1 MELQIYKVS
10 KEDALNIINTSH
22 AFTEIKPEDVFV
34 FGGTLSSQSRD
45 SHYSRMTKT
54 SIYNY
59 KEDAT
64 KGFPLIIMHDN
75 KPYPVGRVF
84 KGEVSGTP
92 TNRDAYDSSGLTLDV
107 LMYIPRNLQV
117 SDNLNTD
124 NTIRGIETGVFG
136 QLSIGFDCNED
147 KDIICSVCSQPLVDC
162 THIPGKRH
170 NGNRAFYWV
179 DNAHAREA
187 SLVSVG
193 SNPDTKIKK
202 TIRMREQMELE
213 FLKTRLVAIN
223 PEYKFDGDLD
233 EDKMFERV
241 LDILAD
247 TNKKVSELNI
257 EKERLTEKA
266 KIADD
271 YLNGLIE
278 DAVKARVRANGQGEF
293 DDEKYKGVLGKLG
306 DIEYIRSEIKRWDDL
321 ATKVLNEGERTVDT
335 KPEPKKRKVDFNSYK
350 G

>member
-1 MELQIYKVS
+1 MELQIYKVA
-10 KEDALNIINTSH
+10 KEDALAMINKSH
-22 AFTEIKPEDVFV
+22 AFTEIKPNEVFV
-34 FGGTLSSQSRD
+34 FGGTLSSQSKD
-45 SHYSRMTKT
+45 SHQSRMTKT

-59 KEDAT
+59 KEDAIN
-64 KGFPLIIMHDN
+64 GFPLVIMHDE

-84 KGEVSGTP
+84 YAEVSGTP
-92 TNRDAYDSSGLTLDV
+92 SNRDAYDSTGLKLDV
-107 LMYIPRNLQV
+107 LAYIPRNLQV

-124 NTIRGIETGVFG
+124 NTIRGIETGVFS
-136 QLSIGFDCNED
+136 QFSIGFNCNED

-170 NGNRAFYWV
+170 NGSRAFYWV

-193 SNPDTKIKK
+193 SNPDTKIKR

-223 PEYKFDGDLD
+223 PEFKIEGEPDETGMFDN
-233 EDKMFERV
+233 V
-241 LDILAD
+241 LDILSE
-247 TNKKVSELNI
+247 TNKRVVELNT
-257 EKERLTEKA
+257 ENQRLNDKA
-266 KIADD
+266 KIADQ

-278 DAVKARVRANGQGEF
+278 DAIAARVRANGQGEF
-293 DDEKYKGVLGKLG
+293 DDEKYKGVLTRLS
-306 DIEYIRSEIKRWDDL
+306 DIEYIRSEIARW
-321 ATKVLNEGERTVDT
+321 NEIAKDKLKEPERTIEKDKKPRRVDI
-335 KPEPKKRKVDFNSYK
+335 NSYK